1 MKLHRNAKTTPTSR
15 LELVR
20 RTVDDG
26 WRYQAVADGYG
37 VSVRTVAK
45 WVQRFRQLGAA
56 GLEDGSSRPQQT
68 PHITPPVR
76 VTFIRQLREQHGLPA
91 WAIGRALRMPR
102 STVGAWL
109 RRLGLSQRPIAPS
122 VPIQRYEWPHPGD
135 LLHVDIKPLGR
146 FRRVG
151 HRIHGNPR
159 LASPGA
165 GWEYVHVAVDDHTRL
180 AYVEVLADQRGPT
193 CAAFLERTVIW
204 FGARHITSRRVMSD
218 NGSGYVSRAFRA
230 ARAARTLRHLRTR
243 PYTPRTNGESG
254 ALHSDAPPGMGIR
267 AAVCDVRPTPAR
279 PAAVAAVL
287 QSRPATRESELST
300 TVITATE
307 CCLMNNVFDFN
318 N

>member
-26 WRYQAVADGYG
+26 WRYQAVAEGYG

-68 PHITPPVR
+68 PHITSPVR

-165 GWEYVHVAVDDHTRL
+165 GWKYVHVAVDDHTRL

-193 CAAFLERTVIW
+193 CAAFLERTVTW

-230 ARAARTLRHLRTR
+230 ACAARTLRHLRTR
-243 PYTPRTNGESG
+243 PYTPRTNGKAERFIQTLLREWAYVQPYATSG
-254 ALHSDAPPGMGIR
+254 QRRRALRPWLRYYNHDRPHASLNYHPPSSR
-267 AAVCDVRPTPAR
+267 
-279 PAAVAAVL
+279 L
-287 QSRPATRESELST
+287 QSA
-300 TVITATE
+300 A
-307 CCLMNNVFDFN
+307 
-318 N
+318 

>member
-1 MKLHRNAKTTPTSR
+1 M
-15 LELVR
+15 
-20 RTVDDG
+20 
-26 WRYQAVADGYG
+26 
-37 VSVRTVAK
+37 AK

-68 PHITPPVR
+68 PHITSPVR

-109 RRLGLSQRPIAPS
+109 RRLGLSQRPMAPS

-193 CAAFLERTVIW
+193 CAAFLERTVTW

-230 ARAARTLRHLRTR
+230 ACAARTLRHLRTR
-243 PYTPRTNGESG
+243 PYTPRTNGKAERFIQTP
-254 ALHSDAPPGMGIR
+254 PPGMGVR

>member
-26 WRYQAVADGYG
+26 WRYQAVAEGYG

-68 PHITPPVR
+68 PHITSPVR

-193 CAAFLERTVIW
+193 CAAFLERTVTW

-218 NGSGYVSRAFRA
+218 NGSGYVSRAFRTA
-230 ARAARTLRHLRTR
+230 CAARTLRHLRTR
-243 PYTPRTNGESG
+243 PYTPRTNGKAERFIQTLLREWAYVQPYATSG
-254 ALHSDAPPGMGIR
+254 QRRRALRPWLRYYNHDRPHASLNYQPPSSR
-267 AAVCDVRPTPAR
+267 
-279 PAAVAAVL
+279 L
-287 QSRPATRESELST
+287 QSA
-300 TVITATE
+300 A
-307 CCLMNNVFDFN
+307 
-318 N
+318 